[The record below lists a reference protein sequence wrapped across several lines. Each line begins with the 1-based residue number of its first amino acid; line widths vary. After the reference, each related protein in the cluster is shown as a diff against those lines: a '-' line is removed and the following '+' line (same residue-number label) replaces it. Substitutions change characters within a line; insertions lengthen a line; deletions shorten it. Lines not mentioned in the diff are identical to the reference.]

1 MDGDDEINKKNS
13 LIEEMSAK
21 LQHVREVRNKNIKN
35 YLNRNP
41 EQRQKANKRA
51 SLAYIKKSLGID
63 VKTDI
68 IYLTLET
75 DEERELY
82 LKYLIEL
89 ERQDR

>member
-1 MDGDDEINKKNS
+1 MDGDEIEKKNS

-21 LQHVREVRNKNIKN
+21 LQHVREVRNRNIKN

-51 SLAYIKKSLGID
+51 SLHYVKKTLGID
-63 VKTDI
+63 IKDDP

-75 DEERELY
+75 DEERDLY

>member
-1 MDGDDEINKKNS
+1 MDGDEIEKKNS

-21 LQHVREVRNKNIKN
+21 LNHVKEVRNRNMKN
-35 YLNRNP
+35 YLSRNT

>member
-63 VKTDI
+63 VKTDP

-75 DEERELY
+75 DEERDLY